1 MLLLKK
7 NSFELHSPTR
17 LVKAEEAAA
26 VRRAQE
32 LLADAEA
39 EAARIRSSAQAAF
52 DAEKQRGYAEGLEEG
67 KAAIVAKKLE
77 MLDESVAFMES
88 VEGKMV
94 EVVMTALKKCVMEI
108 GDEELVVQIVRKV
121 MNAVV
126 RNQRRITLKVA
137 PEMVSVVRGRLNEI
151 LADYPL
157 LEEIDVQE
165 NTRLSGAACMIE
177 TEAGI
182 ADASVE
188 TQLVAIEASLKKHFA
203 KEERRAQFV

>member
-32 LLADAEA
+32 MLADAEA

-188 TQLVAIEASLKKHFA
+188 TQLAAIEASLKKHFS
-203 KEERRAQFV
+203 KE

>member
-188 TQLVAIEASLKKHFA
+188 TQLAAIEASLKKHFSQ
-203 KEERRAQFV
+203 E

>member
-94 EVVMTALKKCVMEI
+94 EVMMTALKKCVMEI

-188 TQLVAIEASLKKHFA
+188 TQLAAIEASLKKHFS
-203 KEERRAQFV
+203 KE

>member
-188 TQLVAIEASLKKHFA
+188 TQLAAIEASLKKHFS
-203 KEERRAQFV
+203 KE

>member
-17 LVKAEEAAA
+17 LVKAEEATV
-26 VRRAQE
+26 VRRTQE

-39 EAARIRSSAQAAF
+39 EAARIREAAQAVYES
-52 DAEKQRGYAEGLEEG
+52 EKQRGFAEGLEEG

-94 EVVMTALKKCVMEI
+94 DVVMTALKKCVMEI

-126 RNQRRITLKVA
+126 RNQRQITLKVA
-137 PEMVSVVRGRLNEI
+137 PEMVPVVRARLNEL
-151 LADYPL
+151 LADYPH

-165 NTRLSGAACMIE
+165 NTRLKGAACMIE

-188 TQLVAIEASLKKHFA
+188 TQLAAIEKSLKKHFS
-203 KEERRAQFV
+203 KEE

>member
-32 LLADAEA
+32 MLADAEA
-39 EAARIRSSAQAAF
+39 EAARIRGSAQEAY

-188 TQLVAIEASLKKHFA
+188 TQLAAIEASLKKHFS
-203 KEERRAQFV
+203 KE

>member
-32 LLADAEA
+32 MLADAEA
-39 EAARIRSSAQAAF
+39 EAARIRGSAQEAY
-52 DAEKQRGYAEGLEEG
+52 DAEKQRGYKQGLEEG

-108 GDEELVVQIVRKV
+108 GDEEMVVQIVRKV

-188 TQLVAIEASLKKHFA
+188 TQLAAIEASLKKHFS
-203 KEERRAQFV
+203 KEE

>member
-7 NSFELHSPTR
+7 NNIELHSPTR

-26 VRRAQE
+26 VRRAE
-32 LLADAEA
+32 EVLADAEA
-39 EAARIRSSAQAAF
+39 EADRIRAEAKEAF
-52 DAEKQRGYAEGLEEG
+52 KAEKQRGYEQGLEEG
-67 KAAIVAKKLE
+67 KADIVARKLE
-77 MLDESVAFMES
+77 LLDESVAFMEA

-126 RNQRRITLKVA
+126 RNQRHITLKVA
-137 PEMVSVVRGRLNEI
+137 PEMVPVVRARLDEL

-157 LEEIDVQE
+157 IEEIDVQE
-165 NTRLSGAACMIE
+165 NTRLKGAACMIE

-182 ADASVE
+182 ADASIE
-188 TQLVAIEASLKKHFA
+188 TQLAAIEKSLKKHFS
-203 KEERRAQFV
+203 KEA

>member
-7 NSFELHSPTR
+7 NSFAIHSPAR
-17 LVKAEEAAA
+17 LVKAEEAFA
-26 VRRAQE
+26 VRRSAE
-32 LLADAEA
+32 VLAEAEA
-39 EAARIRSSAQAAF
+39 EAARIREAAHEAAV
-52 DAEKQRGYAEGLEEG
+52 AEKQRGYEQGLEEG

-77 MLDESVAFMES
+77 LLDESVAFMES

-108 GDEELVVQIVRKV
+108 GDEEMVVQIVRKV

-157 LEEIDVQE
+157 MEEIDVQE
-165 NTRLSGAACMIE
+165 NPRLTGTACMIE

-188 TQLVAIEASLKKHFA
+188 TQLAAIEKSLKKHFS
-203 KEERRAQFV
+203 KEE

>member
-7 NSFELHSPTR
+7 NTFELHSPTR

-26 VRRAQE
+26 VRRAEE

-39 EAARIRSSAQAAF
+39 EAARIREAANEAAA
-52 DAEKQRGYAEGLEEG
+52 AEKQRGYEQGLEEG
-67 KAAIVAKKLE
+67 KATIVAKKLE
-77 MLDESVAFMES
+77 LLDESVAFMEA

-108 GDEELVVQIVRKV
+108 GDEEMVVQIVRKV

-126 RNQRRITLKVA
+126 RNQRHITLKVA
-137 PEMVSVVRGRLNEI
+137 PEMVPVVRGRLNEI

-157 LEEIDVQE
+157 MEEIDVQE

-188 TQLVAIEASLKKHFA
+188 TQLAAIEKSLKKHFS
-203 KEERRAQFV
+203 KEE